1 MMAEG
6 KTEKPRVGIESRNA
20 IRARA
25 GCPLK
30 SRRDALFIFGEPM
43 KNMNVNGICTA
54 ENIEEQKQC
63 LHYRRSC
70 VYKHELCAD
79 LKFNTK
85 RCDSRKANKE

>member
-1 MMAEG
+1 MPNQQPHPVGENMACGIRCGSG
-6 KTEKPRVGIESRNA
+6 KSTSGDG
-20 IRARA
+20 ARA
-25 GCPLK
+25 G
-30 SRRDALFIFGEPM
+30 
-43 KNMNVNGICTA
+43 NMNVNGICTA